1 MNDTAMRALCQRTI
15 ADEPRWLEA
24 YALLADPTAHCEALE
39 TTTANN
45 APVAP
50 AAWLLRHDA
59 AGLGVVVGQPSAA
72 IWTDVLH
79 QHPGLAILFD
89 DGHHALTE
97 AAHHAGRHVVGVSF
111 ALQTEPA
118 PVLEGAAPLDAAET
132 LDHVEPMLRAEL
144 ARVRHN
150 RTIWAVR
157 VDGLPVSFAY
167 AGWRSP
173 TWFDVSVDTVREFRQ
188 LGLASITVA
197 ALLDD
202 EIAQG
207 RQPVWGAVDDNVASQ
222 RLAGKLGFTVHSRA
236 AMVVPVASPQVGR

>member
-1 MNDTAMRALCQRTI
+1 MNDAAMRRLCQRTI

-39 TTTANN
+39 SSTQ
-45 APVAP
+45 VAP
-50 AAWLLRHDA
+50 AAWLVRHDA
-59 AGLGVVVGQPSAA
+59 AGLGVVVGQPSAT
-72 IWTDVLH
+72 IWTEVLH
-79 QHPGLAILFD
+79 RHPNLAILFD
-89 DGHHALTE
+89 DNYQLLIE
-97 AAHHAGRHVVGVSF
+97 AARHAGRHVVGVSF
-111 ALQTEPA
+111 ALQTEAA
-118 PVLEGAAPLDAAET
+118 PILAGAAPLDLTEN
-132 LDHVEPMLRAEL
+132 LDHVEPVLRAEL
-144 ARVRHN
+144 TRVRHD
-150 RTIWAVR
+150 RTVWAVR
-157 VDGLPVSFAY
+157 VDGLPVAFAY